1 MRVCVRELVYT
12 LYFLCMFFSC
22 CCTSAW
28 EETLQRVTAGGP
40 TPSGKERVER
50 EAAVAMAT
58 PPCGSESGGA
68 KPQPAERAR
77 AERMT
82 ERQN

>member
-1 MRVCVRELVYT
+1 M
-12 LYFLCMFFSC
+12 
-22 CCTSAW
+22 W
-28 EETLQRVTAGGP
+28 EEILQRVTAGGP
-40 TPSGKERVER
+40 TPSGRERVER

-58 PPCGSESGGA
+58 LSCGSELDSA

>member
-1 MRVCVRELVYT
+1 MSV
-12 LYFLCMFFSC
+12 
-22 CCTSAW
+22 W
-28 EETLQRVTAGGP
+28 EEILRRVAAGGP
-40 TPSGKERVER
+40 TPSGRERAER

-58 PPCGSESGGA
+58 LPSGSELESV
-68 KPQPAERAR
+68 KPQPAEKAR

>member
-1 MRVCVRELVYT
+1 M
-12 LYFLCMFFSC
+12 
-22 CCTSAW
+22 W
-28 EETLQRVTAGGP
+28 EEILRHVTAGGP
-40 TPSGKERVER
+40 TPSGRERAER
-50 EAAVAMAT
+50 EAAVAMTT
-58 PPCGSESGGA
+58 PPCGSELGSV